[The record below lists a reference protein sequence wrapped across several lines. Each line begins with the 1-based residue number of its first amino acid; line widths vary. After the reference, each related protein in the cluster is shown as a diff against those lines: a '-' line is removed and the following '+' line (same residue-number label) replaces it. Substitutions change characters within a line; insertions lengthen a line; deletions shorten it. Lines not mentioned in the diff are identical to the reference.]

1 MSSPIPTAEDQLP
14 ASALWALVPAAG
26 VGARMGA
33 DRPKQYLPLFGR
45 PILQFT
51 LERLGSYVP
60 LRGIFVGLSPDDAFW
75 PSLPPHL
82 PKVLGTFPGGQE
94 RAHTVL
100 NGLKALM
107 AHAASDDW
115 VMVHDAVRPCV
126 RHGDIDKLMNT
137 VDGSPDGGLLGLP
150 LADTVKRVDP
160 MGQVVETV
168 PRVGLWRA
176 LTPQL
181 FPVARLRRALE
192 AAVRRGVALTDEAAA
207 IELDGGHPRMVAG
220 HGDNIKITLPA
231 DIELAEMVLKQ
242 QARERG

>member
-1 MSSPIPTAEDQLP
+1 MSSPIPTSEDQP
-14 ASALWALVPAAG
+14 PESALWALVPAAG
-26 VGARMGA
+26 VGTRMGA

-51 LERLGSYVP
+51 LERLGSYAP
-60 LRGIFVGLSPDDAFW
+60 LRGIFVGLSPDDKFW
-75 PSLPPHL
+75 STLPPHL
-82 PKVLGTFPGGQE
+82 PKVLGTFPGGHE

-100 NGLKALM
+100 NGLKTLL
-107 AHAASDDW
+107 AHAASHDW
-115 VMVHDAVRPCV
+115 VMVHDAARPCV
-126 RHGDIDKLMNT
+126 RHGDIDRLLSA
-137 VDGSPDGGLLGLP
+137 VDRHPDGGLLGLP

-160 MGQVVETV
+160 MGHVVETV

-192 AAVRRGVALTDEAAA
+192 AAVQQGATITDEAAA

-220 HGDNIKITLPA
+220 HADNIKITLPA
-231 DIELAEMVLKQ
+231 DIELAEMILKQ

>member
-1 MSSPIPTAEDQLP
+1 MSSNQPTSEHPPP

-60 LRGIFVGLSPDDAFW
+60 LRGIFVGLSPGDPYW
-75 PSLPPHL
+75 TRLPPHL

-100 NGLKALM
+100 NGLTVLM
-107 AHAASDDW
+107 SHAANDDW

-126 RHGDIDKLMNT
+126 RHADIDKLVQA
-137 VDGSPDGGLLGLP
+137 VDGHGDGGLLGLP
-150 LADTVKRVDP
+150 LSDTVKRVDP
-160 MGQVVETV
+160 SGQVVETV
-168 PRVGLWRA
+168 ARAGLWRA
-176 LTPQL
+176 MTPQL

-192 AAVRRGVALTDEAAA
+192 AAVQRGAGITDEAAA

-242 QARERG
+242 QARERS

>member
-1 MSSPIPTAEDQLP
+1 LSSPSPASEDQP
-14 ASALWALVPAAG
+14 PESALWALVPAAG

-45 PILQFT
+45 PILQHT

-60 LRGIFVGLSPDDAFW
+60 LRGIFVGLSPGDAYW

-100 NGLKALM
+100 NGLKALL
-107 AHAASDDW
+107 AHAASHDW

-126 RHGDIDKLMNT
+126 RHGDIDKL
-137 VDGSPDGGLLGLP
+137 VRAVAGHPDGGLLGLP
-150 LADTVKRVDP
+150 LMDTVKRVDP
-160 MGQVVETV
+160 MDHVVETV
-168 PRVGLWRA
+168 PRAGLWRA

-192 AAVRRGVALTDEAAA
+192 AAVQQGVAITDEAAA

>member
-1 MSSPIPTAEDQLP
+1 MSSPIPTSEDQP
-14 ASALWALVPAAG
+14 PESALWALVPAAG
-26 VGARMGA
+26 VGTRMGA

-45 PILQFT
+45 PILQCT

-60 LRGIFVGLSPDDAFW
+60 LRGIFVGLSPGDTFW
-75 PSLPPHL
+75 SSLPPHL

-126 RHGDIDKLMNT
+126 RHGDLDKLVGA
-137 VDGSPDGGLLGLP
+137 VDRNPDGGLLGLP
-150 LADTVKRVDP
+150 LADTVKRVDS
-160 MGQVVETV
+160 MGHVVETV

>member
-1 MSSPIPTAEDQLP
+1 
-14 ASALWALVPAAG
+14 
-26 VGARMGA
+26 MGA
-33 DRPKQYLPLFGR
+33 DRPKQYLPLLGR

-60 LRGIFVGLSPDDAFW
+60 LRGIFVGLSPNDVFW
-75 PSLPPHL
+75 PSLPPL

-107 AHAASDDW
+107 AHAASQDW

-126 RHGDIDKLMNT
+126 RHGDIDKLVSS
-137 VDGSPDGGLLGLP
+137 VDGSLDGGLLGLP
-150 LADTVKRVDP
+150 LADTVKRVDK
-160 MGQVVETV
+160 MGHVVETV
-168 PRVGLWRA
+168 PRSDLWRA

-192 AAVRRGVALTDEAAA
+192 AAVQQGATITDEAAA
-207 IELDGGHPRMVAG
+207 IELAGGHPRMVAG
-220 HGDNIKITLPA
+220 HGDNIKITLPV
-231 DIELAEMVLKQ
+231 DIKLAEMVLKQ
-242 QARERG
+242 QARERS

>member
-1 MSSPIPTAEDQLP
+1 MSSPNPPSEEQSP
-14 ASALWALVPAAG
+14 ESALWALVPAAG
-26 VGARMGA
+26 VGTRMGA

-51 LERLGSYVP
+51 LERLGSYIP
-60 LRGIFVGLSPDDAFW
+60 LRGIFVGLSPDDKFW
-75 PSLPPHL
+75 PTLPPL

-100 NGLKALM
+100 NGLMTLST
-107 AHAASDDW
+107 HAGSDDW

-126 RHGDIDKLMNT
+126 RHADLDKLLSA
-137 VDGSPDGGLLGLP
+137 VHGHPDGGLLGLP

-160 MGQVVETV
+160 MEHVVETV
-168 PRVGLWRA
+168 PRLGLWRA

-192 AAVRRGVALTDEAAA
+192 AAVQRGATITDEAAA